1 MSVNYVARL
10 SACIAKCMI
19 NDEIHIF
26 IIFIYS
32 YILLYFLLAVSS
44 GSLAGSLGSSILVPL
59 DLLNNV
65 VAISSNIEYLANC
78 IWVY

>member
-10 SACIAKCMI
+10 SACIAKCMV
-19 NDEIHIF
+19 NEIHI
-26 IIFIYS
+26 
-32 YILLYFLLAVSS
+32 FLLAVSS